1 MKRVSLIMFS
11 LLFLGSISF
20 SQTLTVY
27 NYTSCQL
34 EVRAYADTICSW
46 NCPSNTSIVNSGG
59 GTANLTPNCTWTS
72 QHKWNSIKFW
82 KYGYTPPM
90 TGGTCQRISGC
101 GPSSVDWNCGGGGG
115 TIYAV
120 WTTSPWTVS
129 LYD

>member
-1 MKRVSLIMFS
+1 M
-11 LLFLGSISF
+11 
-20 SQTLTVY
+20 Y

-82 KYGYTPPM
+82 KYGYTPPNDW
-90 TGGTCQRISGC
+90 RNLSKDIWLWPFIC
-101 GPSSVDWNCGGGGG
+101 GLELWWRRWYYICCLDHKSMDSIIVRL
-115 TIYAV
+115 
-120 WTTSPWTVS
+120 VS
-129 LYD
+129 HIKKSKLLSILSKIE